1 MIDEATGPTKAE
13 LMKREVE
20 KETVKALVENPKT
33 IAFDF
38 DGVLAHY
45 DGWRGHDHLG
55 KPIPGMK
62 NLLCELKDCGWTIII
77 YTTRGNAEIQEWC
90 DRHKIPFDY
99 VNFNPAVQ
107 GNNPGKPI
115 ADIYVDDRAI
125 KFNGVPTDLRR
136 QIAKFQTWNIQL
148 KRFQA

>member
-1 MIDEATGPTKAE
+1 MSETMGKNTAE
-13 LMKREVE
+13 LMKDEVE
-20 KETVKALVENPKT
+20 RETKQSILDKPKT

-45 DGWRGHDHLG
+45 DGWRGHNHLG

-62 NLLCELKDCGWTIII
+62 DLLWELKESGWTIII

-90 DRHKIPFDY
+90 ERRNFPCDY
-99 VNFNPAVQ
+99 VNFNPDIQ

-125 KFNGVPTDLRR
+125 KFNGVPADLRR
-136 QIAKFQTWNIQL
+136 QIANFKTWNIQL
-148 KRFQA
+148 KKFRA